1 MSILLRFS
9 KILRASLHEFV
20 FNMAYI
26 LCFEALWKSKAIH
39 YCVSTVLCLNIN
51 MCVRFI
57 ATILFLLEKGLSD
70 RSYVIIKTVFKL
82 FSYNYQSHMCSTLKT
97 YVNSKHAVKKREDA
111 ILTRPVFASILT
123 EKCPNGNIREQRTKP
138 RGQSGTHR
146 TPYRGT
152 SPRAKPTPVS
162 TRKSSSQ

>member
-70 RSYVIIKTVFKL
+70 
-82 FSYNYQSHMCSTLKT
+82 H
-97 YVNSKHAVKKREDA
+97 
-111 ILTRPVFASILT
+111 
-123 EKCPNGNIREQRTKP
+123 
-138 RGQSGTHR
+138 
-146 TPYRGT
+146 
-152 SPRAKPTPVS
+152 
-162 TRKSSSQ
+162 